1 MRSICLAV
9 VPDRA
14 SRQASRSRHRSHRV
28 AGLEP
33 TGAATCRSIAHA
45 HLKSLSRLSFL
56 LSPSA
61 RGRSLGPEVEEAGAM
76 TDPANRDGGRGG
88 RISDVYR
95 VGVTDSIG
103 EDWRKAALATGAR
116 TRWLLE
122 HAAVGLGVEPPASSD
137 VELDWIT
144 TVFSET
150 NALTLYVAARGL
162 ADEGHCDEA
171 LEVLGDACRAQQHGR
186 SAAGPESGAASRSTE
201 TIEATD
207 EVA

>member
-1 MRSICLAV
+1 
-9 VPDRA
+9 
-14 SRQASRSRHRSHRV
+14 
-28 AGLEP
+28 
-33 TGAATCRSIAHA
+33 
-45 HLKSLSRLSFL
+45 
-56 LSPSA
+56 
-61 RGRSLGPEVEEAGAM
+61 M
-76 TDPANRDGGRGG
+76 TDPANRDGGRGS

-103 EDWRKAALATGAR
+103 EDWRKAALAPGAR

-122 HAAVGLGVEPPASSD
+122 HAAVGLAVEPPASS
-137 VELDWIT
+137 EAEIDWIT

-162 ADEGHCDEA
+162 ADEGHCEEA

-186 SAAGPESGAASRSTE
+186 SVGGPESAMAMRSGADV
-201 TIEATD
+201 EATD